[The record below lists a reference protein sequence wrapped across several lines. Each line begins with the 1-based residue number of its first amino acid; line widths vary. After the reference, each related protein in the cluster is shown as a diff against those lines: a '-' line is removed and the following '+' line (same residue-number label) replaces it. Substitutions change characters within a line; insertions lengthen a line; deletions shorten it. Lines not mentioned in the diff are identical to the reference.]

1 MEEKLKDKKDTYL
14 KDLEERYKYYYEIER
29 NKELL
34 GEVVDIFA
42 SSCIEHFR
50 HVLTKKIK
58 IDQYYTREYAVVRAE
73 DSLIDKNEIEKFT
86 NFLKSL
92 INNLVFP
99 STEVMS
105 TTLSGIL
112 ITTVGFSEAAIDFGQ
127 RFKYSR
133 SFWLGIKGWCD
144 IRLILV
150 DLREEK
156 LYSNNKGK
164 EVLIAYKIKPS
175 QGGDINIK

>member
-1 MEEKLKDKKDTYL
+1 MEEMLNEKKDKYL
-14 KDLEERYKYYYEIER
+14 KDLEERYKHYYEIER

-34 GEVVDIFA
+34 GEIVDIFA
-42 SSCIEHFR
+42 SSSMECFR

-58 IDQYYTREYAVVRAE
+58 IDQYYTKEYAIVKAKG
-73 DSLIDKNEIEKFT
+73 SLINKEEIEKFC
-86 NFLKSL
+86 NFLKSF
-92 INNLVFP
+92 INNLVCP

-112 ITTVGFSEAAIDFGQ
+112 VSTIGFSKDAVKFGQ
-127 RFKYSR
+127 EFKFSR

-156 LYSNNKGK
+156 LYSNNQGK
-164 EVLIAYKIKPS
+164 EILFAYKIKS
-175 QGGDINIK
+175 SKGDDVKIN